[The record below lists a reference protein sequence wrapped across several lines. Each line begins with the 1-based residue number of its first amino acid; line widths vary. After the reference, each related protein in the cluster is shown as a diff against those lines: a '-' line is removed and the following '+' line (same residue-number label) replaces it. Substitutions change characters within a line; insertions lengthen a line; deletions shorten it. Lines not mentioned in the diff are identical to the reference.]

1 LIYNSTIKDY
11 SDAQGHKHRE
21 SRAKLEF
28 LKYLEVTRME
38 KESPAMKVADRV
50 EDGDSSSSSTPLSD
64 LGLKK
69 AKLTDVFGDLDD
81 EPFIDAPM
89 REFTYSGGI
98 FSKQALAFN
107 PLSSFIGIGVLWGL
121 AIW

>member
-1 LIYNSTIKDY
+1 MENPYMKD
-11 SDAQGHKHRE
+11 K
-21 SRAKLEF
+21 
-28 LKYLEVTRME
+28 
-38 KESPAMKVADRV
+38 P
-50 EDGDSSSSSTPLSD
+50 
-64 LGLKK
+64 
-69 AKLTDVFGDLDD
+69 TDVLEDVDD

-107 PLSSFIGIGVLWGL
+107 PLSSFIGVSVLWGL